1 MQTRIVMGLML
12 TAGFVAGGLLS
23 AQTRAAD
30 EMRCRVN
37 VEALVADLAKLTQPA
52 APEEVKR
59 LLQMSD
65 REALERAIKRSQP

>member
-12 TAGFVAGGLLS
+12 TAGFVAGGLFS

-30 EMRCRVN
+30 EVRCRVN
-37 VEALVADLAKLTQPA
+37 VEALVADLAKLTQPVGTD
-52 APEEVKR
+52 EIKR
-59 LLQMSD
+59 QLQMSD